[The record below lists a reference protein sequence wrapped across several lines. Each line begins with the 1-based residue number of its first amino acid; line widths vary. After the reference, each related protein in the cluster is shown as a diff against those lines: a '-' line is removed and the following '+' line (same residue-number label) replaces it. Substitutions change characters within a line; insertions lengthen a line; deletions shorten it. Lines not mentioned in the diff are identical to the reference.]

1 MYISI
6 FIFLLGL
13 VVGSFLNVVIL
24 RLDENYPIKGI
35 MGRSHCPNCKK
46 KLNWYELIPVFSFL
60 IQRGKCRGCGKKI
73 SWQYPIIET
82 ATGLLF
88 LLIFNFQFLIFNNEI
103 LNFETLLAISYK
115 LLANILYLWIIFSIF
130 IVITIYDIRH
140 KIIPDSMAFLFA
152 GLSLLFMLV
161 TQWGNLAWLEVLA
174 GPILAT
180 PFAVLWFV
188 SEGRWIGFGDA
199 KLALGMGWFLG
210 LVDGLSAIILSF
222 WIGSVFGIF
231 LILLSKLQSLSF
243 INKNFTIKS
252 EIPFAPF
259 LILGTILIFFFHWD
273 VLGLKVFFI

>member
-1 MYISI
+1 MYLSI

-46 KLNWYELIPVFSFL
+46 ILNWYELIPVFSFL
-60 IQRGKCRGCGKKI
+60 IQKGKCRGCGTKI

-82 ATGLLF
+82 ATGLIF
-88 LLIFNFQFLIFNNEI
+88 LLTVYSLQFTVYSF
-103 LNFETLLAISYK
+103 LNFETFEYLNLVYLLAI
-115 LLANILYLWIIFSIF
+115 FSILT
-130 IVITIYDIRH
+130 VITVYDIKH
-140 KIIPDSMAFLFA
+140 KIIPDSMVFLFA

-161 TQWGNLAWLEVLA
+161 TQWGNLVWFEVLS

-180 PFAVLWFV
+180 PFAVLWLV
-188 SEGRWIGFGDA
+188 SQGRWIGFGDA
-199 KLALGMGWFLG
+199 KLALGIGWFLG
-210 LVDGLSAIILSF
+210 LIDGLSAIILSF

-273 VLGLKVFFI
+273 VLGIKLLVLNL

>member
-1 MYISI
+1 MYLGI

-60 IQRGKCRGCGKKI
+60 IQKGRCRGCGAKI
-73 SWQYPIIET
+73 SWQYPAVEII
-82 ATGLLF
+82 TGILF
-88 LLIFNFQFLIFNNEI
+88 LIIAYSLQFTVYSF
-103 LNFETLLAISYK
+103 LNFETFKYLNL
-115 LLANILYLWIIFSIF
+115 LYLFVIFSIL
-130 IVITIYDIRH
+130 IVITVYDIRH
-140 KIIPDSMAFLFA
+140 KIIPDSMVFLFA

-161 TQWGNLAWLEVLA
+161 TQWGNLVWFEVLA
-174 GPILAT
+174 GLILAT
-180 PFAVLWFV
+180 PFAILWLI
-188 SEGRWIGFGDA
+188 SQGRWIGFGDA
-199 KLALGMGWFLG
+199 KLALGIGWFLG
-210 LVDGLSAIILSF
+210 LIDGLSAIIISF